1 MRFFGA
7 CINFDIGSCASLES
21 TTELRKANSVSR
33 DGNARPGSKNIK
45 KNRFVQFIFIYI
57 ILVCSLFMN
66 IVLV

>member
-45 KNRFVQFIFIYI
+45 KIGLYSLSLYI
-57 ILVCSLFMN
+57 LY
-66 IVLV
+66 

>member
-45 KNRFVQFIFIYI
+45 KK
-57 ILVCSLFMN
+57 
-66 IVLV
+66 